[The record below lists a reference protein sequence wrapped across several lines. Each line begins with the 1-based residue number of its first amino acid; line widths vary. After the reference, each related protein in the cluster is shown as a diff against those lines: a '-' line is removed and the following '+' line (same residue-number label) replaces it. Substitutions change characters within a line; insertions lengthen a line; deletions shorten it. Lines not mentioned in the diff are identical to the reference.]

1 MKKYYMAFVDFTEIA
16 NVTADADQLALAKE
30 KLQEYGLLTDKGNPS
45 QTAIGQLAKAVLPQ
59 FFEKLKKR
67 LTRRQGGVAGVKDTL
82 QKLYDK
88 KDYFGFYLYLAFMY
102 GFVEWA
108 VPEKVILLPA
118 VPEVMKA
125 FAAETLSAFTA
136 FLKTIPAE
144 SEATAEDEA
153 SDTGV

>member
-1 MKKYYMAFVDFTEIA
+1 MKKYYMAFVDFTEIV
-16 NVTADADQLALAKE
+16 NVTADEHQLTLAKE
-30 KLQEYGLLTDKGNPS
+30 KLQEGGLLTDKGNPS
-45 QTAIGQLAKAVLPQ
+45 PTAIGHLAQTLLPQ

-67 LTRRQGGVAGVKDTL
+67 LTRRQGGVVGVKETL

-88 KDYFGFYLYLAFMY
+88 KDYLGFYLYLAFMY

-118 VPEVMKA
+118 APEAMKV

-144 SEATAEDEA
+144 SEAAAEDEA

>member
-1 MKKYYMAFVDFTEIA
+1 MKKYYMAFVDFTEIV
-16 NVTADADQLALAKE
+16 NVTADEQQLAWAKE
-30 KLQEYGLLTDKGNPS
+30 KLQENGLLTDKGKPS
-45 QTAIGQLAKAVLPQ
+45 PTAIGQLAQAILPQ

-67 LTRRQGGVAGVKDTL
+67 LARRQGGIVGVKETL

-88 KDYFGFYLYLAFMY
+88 KDYLGFYLYLAFMY

-118 VPEVMKA
+118 VPEAMKM
-125 FAAETLSAFTA
+125 FATETLAALTA
-136 FLKTIPAE
+136 FVKTIPAE
-144 SEATAEDEA
+144 SEAAAENEA